1 MHLESSGNGILA
13 YDGLSAFSEAI
24 WMPKWPNTDMGI
36 DLYQFYTQ
44 LGFEFPIKI
53 DHISEIL
60 TINDHKSEIFYCMKA
75 HSVRDQLKIDHIAE
89 KTIYPK
95 TL

>member
-1 MHLESSGNGILA
+1 MAYNGLP
-13 YDGLSAFSEAI
+13 AFSEAI
-24 WMPKWPNTDMGI
+24 WMPKWPKCPNTDMGI
-36 DLYQFYTQ
+36 DFYQFYTQ

-53 DHISEIL
+53 DHISEISP
-60 TINDHKSEIFYCMKA
+60 INDHKSEIFCCMKA
-75 HSVRDQLKIDHIAE
+75 YSVRDQLKIDHIAE